1 MSDDGTPINGAVAL
15 VTGGHRGFG
24 RATIDELLGRGAAK
38 VYATSRTATWLLG
51 RRSER
56 AALDG
61 LVAAVRAGGSRAL
74 VVQGEPGVG
83 KSALLDYV
91 AGQAAGCRVVRATG
105 VESEME
111 LAFAGLHQLCAPLL
125 GLLGRLPVPQGD
137 ALATAFGLRTGEAP
151 DRFLVSLAV
160 LSLFGEAAEE
170 RPLVCLVDDA
180 QWLDRASAQVL
191 GFVARRLVAESV
203 GLIFVSRQPSEDSEL
218 KDLRELV
225 VEGLP
230 YGDARVLLESVVAGP
245 MDDRVRD
252 RIIAETAGNPLA
264 LVELPRG
271 RNPAELAGGFGLPS
285 PGPGVCPRRAELR
298 PSREADARGDAT
310 APADC
315 GGRADG
321 RSDAPLPGGRADGP
335 GRRGGPAGCRRS
347 PHGERRCALSPSSR
361 ALRCLPCRFGGGPA
375 AGACRARRVHGAR
388 GG

>member
-1 MSDDGTPINGAVAL
+1 MPSRSSPA
-15 VTGGHRGFG
+15 
-24 RATIDELLGRGAAK
+24 ATASSAERRSTSVLDRGAAK
-38 VYATSRTATWLLG
+38 VYVTSRTATWLLG

-61 LVAAVRAGGSRAL
+61 LVAAVRAGESRAL

-170 RPLVCLVDDA
+170 RPLVGLVDDA

-218 KDLRELV
+218 KEPAAAGGRRS
-225 VEGLP
+225 P
-230 YGDARVLLESVVAGP
+230 DATPACCSASVVAGP
-245 MDDRVRD
+245 LDDEVRD
-252 RIIAETAGNPLA
+252 RIMAETVGNPLA
-264 LVELPRG
+264 LLELPRG
-271 RNPAELAGGFGLPS
+271 RNPAELAGGFGLPV
-285 PGPGVCPRRAELR
+285 PGLVSGRIEQSFVRRVRRLPAATQRLLLIAAAE
-298 PSREADARGDAT
+298 PMGDLI
-310 APADC
+310 APLA
-315 GGRADG
+315 GGRAG
-321 RSDAPLPGGRADGP
+321 RDLVVEEGLAGLPKI
-335 GRRGGPAGCRRS
+335 
-347 PHGERRCALSPSSR
+347 SSR
-361 ALRCLPCRFGGGPA
+361 
-375 AGACRARRVHGAR
+375 
-388 GG
+388 

>member
-1 MSDDGTPINGAVAL
+1 MSAPEAHNANGAATVGRADMHLEVEIIPVCDVDGAKEFYERLGFRLDDDVAPAGGPFASSSSHPRGPARRPPRSGGRGNAATTDRSETEREPTLMSDDGTPINGAVAL
-15 VTGGHRGFG
+15 VTDGHRGFG
-24 RATIDELLGRGAAK
+24 RATVDELLDRGAAK
-38 VYATSRTATWLLG
+38 VYATPRTATWLLG

-61 LVAAVRAGGSRAL
+61 LVAAVRAGESRAL

-91 AGQAAGCRVVRATG
+91 AGQAAACRVVRATG

-160 LSLFGEAAEE
+160 LHLFGEAAEE

-245 MDDRVRD
+245 
-252 RIIAETAGNPLA
+252 
-264 LVELPRG
+264 
-271 RNPAELAGGFGLPS
+271 
-285 PGPGVCPRRAELR
+285 
-298 PSREADARGDAT
+298 
-310 APADC
+310 
-315 GGRADG
+315 
-321 RSDAPLPGGRADGP
+321 
-335 GRRGGPAGCRRS
+335 
-347 PHGERRCALSPSSR
+347 
-361 ALRCLPCRFGGGPA
+361 
-375 AGACRARRVHGAR
+375 
-388 GG
+388 